1 MNSLHVAAATCA
13 GAVEMDVSILVISY
27 NTRDLTLACLD
38 SVFKETRQVTFEVIL
53 LDNASADGSADAV
66 AERYRQVRL
75 IRSNQNLGFAK
86 GNNVAAREARG
97 EYLLLLNSDTLILD
111 GAVDKVMS
119 FARSHPETGIVGGR
133 TYFGDGSLNP
143 TSCHGRPTPWS
154 LLCMGLGLSSMF
166 RGSRL
171 FDPES
176 IGGWKRDSVRE
187 VDAVTGCFFL
197 IRRSLWELL
206 GGFDERFFMYGE
218 ETDLCLRAWKAGS
231 RCAINPEA
239 TLIHYGGKS
248 ERTRADKMAK
258 LFRAKTQLFEKHW
271 RPGTRWFGGTMLRL
285 WAFTRMAGT
294 GLLANAQPSRMA
306 TYEAWREIW
315 RRRAEWSRPL

>member
-1 MNSLHVAAATCA
+1 
-13 GAVEMDVSILVISY
+13 MDVSILVISY
-27 NTRDLTLACLD
+27 NTCDLTLACLE

-66 AERYRQVRL
+66 AERCPQVRL
-75 IRSNQNLGFAK
+75 MRSGQNLGFAK
-86 GNNVAAREARG
+86 GNNVAAREAQG
-97 EYLLLLNSDTLILD
+97 EYLLLLNSDTVVLD
-111 GAVDKVMS
+111 GAIDKVVS
-119 FARSHPETGIVGGR
+119 FARSRPDTGIVGGR

-154 LLCMGLGLSSMF
+154 LLCMGLGLSSVF

-176 IGGWKRDSVRE
+176 IGGWRRDSVRE

-197 IRRSLWELL
+197 FRRSLWQQL

-258 LFRAKTQLFEKHW
+258 LFRAKTQLFQKHW
-271 RPGTRWFGGTMLRL
+271 RPGTRWFGGGMLRL

-294 GLLANAQPSRMA
+294 RMLAVAQPSRTA
-306 TYEAWREIW
+306 SYEAWREVW